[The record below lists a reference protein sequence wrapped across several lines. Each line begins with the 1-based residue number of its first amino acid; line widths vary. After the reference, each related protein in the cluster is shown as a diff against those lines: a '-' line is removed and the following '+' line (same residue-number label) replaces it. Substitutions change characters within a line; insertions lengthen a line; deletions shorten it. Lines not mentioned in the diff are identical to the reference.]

1 MIFPADLVGPVIQ
14 IYTCPGK
21 LSLALPI
28 KKNTYVIYTNMLLW
42 ENMIYFYIY
51 IIYFKKQPYLL
62 KLISHLTFNFIIYD
76 DTVMYCSASPGQQA
90 LYKLQSAF
98 DVFQSRLY
106 RLKLVLNADK
116 TKYMLFSGIFGF
128 SSDLTR

>member
-1 MIFPADLVGPVIQ
+1 
-14 IYTCPGK
+14 
-21 LSLALPI
+21 
-28 KKNTYVIYTNMLLW
+28 
-42 ENMIYFYIY
+42 MIYFYIY

-62 KLISHLTFNFIIYD
+62 KLISHLKCNFIFYAD

-106 RLKLVLNADK
+106 RLKLVLKIENCSEK
-116 TKYMLFSGIFGF
+116 TEN
-128 SSDLTR
+128 